1 MNCSLRSVNCH
12 LSNMPHMCGLLP
24 GPHTPG
30 SRSLQLDEYRQAAW
44 LAAHCTVWPRS
55 NSEWNLLCWLPTIFS
70 LAHKTIHTDMI
81 RQDLQSLSSRL
92 DRTLRY
98 NNMFYFTIHIF
109 ENPTNRIDTAIHS
122 FVSSFIHLKL
132 VLDLRLIFFF
142 QHQHTAYYTTWT
154 FEQHCIR
161 VKRQEAPGFLSVSL
175 LALLLQ
181 LPTAAW
187 WMVINRVWLLQRST
201 HQQACTPCL
210 TCAMESTICR

>member
-1 MNCSLRSVNCH
+1 MQTNKSTQRIEAHSAKKKLVVGAFSMNCSLRSVNCH

-132 VLDLRLIFFF
+132 VLDLRLSKYF
-142 QHQHTAYYTTWT
+142 
-154 FEQHCIR
+154 
-161 VKRQEAPGFLSVSL
+161 FLSAYSILYYLNIWTTLHQSKEAGGSSGSL
-175 LALLLQ
+175 
-181 LPTAAW
+181 
-187 WMVINRVWLLQRST
+187 
-201 HQQACTPCL
+201 
-210 TCAMESTICR
+210 

>member
-1 MNCSLRSVNCH
+1 MNWSLCSVNCH

-132 VLDLRLIFFF
+132 DLRLSKYFFYF
-142 QHQHTAYYTTWT
+142 SISIQHIILLEHLNNTAS
-154 FEQHCIR
+154 E
-161 VKRQEAPGFLSVSL
+161 
-175 LALLLQ
+175 
-181 LPTAAW
+181 
-187 WMVINRVWLLQRST
+187 
-201 HQQACTPCL
+201 
-210 TCAMESTICR
+210 